1 MNIKKLLALLITFTI
16 LFSCNNVDDNEE
28 NKNLS
33 GTISAKIT
41 VEKTKFLSSDTVVFN
56 GDTSVFIDGTSETKV
71 YEWSVTDEAGN
82 KAEFTDN
89 GASITLTE
97 TKAGKYQAKLTVK
110 QANLTSREVTKTI
123 YRIDSETVY
132 VRVKVKLPKG
142 TEVAYLAH
150 TNGYAIESG
159 NPVNTV
165 DAKGDDWAPYATLLT
180 ERDELTGEY
189 LYKDGDF
196 FYRDYIVTAADV
208 FEVQPT
214 QGSWGSKARKGSGSS
229 DFTYK
234 FIPCSG
240 TAENPTVIELT
251 GVTSATSGNTEFH
264 WGFNSGKVAERKP
277 LLVFGDEANSYKLL
291 YNTGANEKVLF
302 GEKGQEDSGTT
313 IIAEKD
319 TIDGEESGYCA
330 VFKNLEPGKTYYYKF
345 PNEDYVYFDA
355 PKAGDFTFIACSDH
369 QSDNTNIQAGV
380 KAVAAKKPS
389 FVISC
394 GDISND
400 GFSSGEWKSRFF
412 DILVPGLT
420 GIPFASAPGNH
431 DGQNLFN
438 EFLGQENRYHSFVYG
453 NARFIMLDVEEAYTP
468 DTQQYKWLEETLKND
483 KSVWKIVALHEN
495 PYCCVPRHYSNLLVR
510 KNLVPL
516 FEKYGVNLVL
526 GGHMHAYDRTKTING
541 IQYVTLPCMGASPS
555 SGEVYKNEEFY
566 LKSELGK
573 QGFAT
578 VTVSDVSITVEV
590 QTNAGASID
599 KFSLDASGTV
609 TEN

>member
-1 MNIKKLLALLITFTI
+1 MNIKRLLTLLIT
-16 LFSCNNVDDNEE
+16 LGVLLGCNNVDDNKE
-28 NKNLS
+28 NEGLS
-33 GTISAKIT
+33 GTITAKIT
-41 VEKTKFLSSDTVVFN
+41 VEKTKFLPEDTVVFN
-56 GDTSVFIDGTSETKV
+56 GDTSVFIDDTSEAKV
-71 YEWSVTDEAGN
+71 YEWSVFDEAGN
-82 KAEFTDN
+82 KAEFTNN

-110 QANLTSREVTKTI
+110 QANLKSQEVSKTI

-132 VRVKVKLPKG
+132 VRVKVKLPEG

-159 NPVNTV
+159 NPINTV

-180 ERDELTGEY
+180 ERDETTDAY

-214 QGSWGSKARKGSGSS
+214 QGSWGSKARRGAGST
-229 DFTYK
+229 DFTYRL
-234 FIPCSG
+234 IPCSG

-251 GVTSATSGNTEFH
+251 GVTAVTSNNTEFH
-264 WGFNSGKVAERKP
+264 WGFNTGKVAQRKP
-277 LLVFGDEANSYKLL
+277 LLVFGDEPNSYKLL
-291 YNTGANEKVLF
+291 WNTPDTTEVTW
-302 GEKGQEDSGTT
+302 GEKDADGTSLT
-313 IIAEKD
+313 AEKD

-330 VFKNLEPGKTYYYKF
+330 VFKNLTPGKTYFYKF
-345 PNEDYVYFDA
+345 PNEEPVYFDA
-355 PKAGDFTFIACSDH
+355 PKAADFTFIACSDH
-369 QSDNTNIQAGV
+369 QSDNTNIEAGV
-380 KAVAAKKPS
+380 KAIAKEKPA

-400 GFSSGEWKSRFF
+400 GFSAGEWKSRFF
-412 DILVPGLT
+412 DILVPGFA

-431 DGQNLFN
+431 DGMNLFKD
-438 EFLGQENRYHSFVYG
+438 FLGQENRYSTFVYG
-453 NARFIMLDVEEAYTP
+453 NTRIIMLDVEGAYTP

-483 KSVWKIVALHEN
+483 TSTWKIVALHEN

-526 GGHMHAYDRTKTING
+526 GGHMHAYDRTKPVAK

-555 SGEVYKNEEFY
+555 SGDVYKTEPFY
-566 LKSELGK
+566 LKSDLGK
-573 QGFAT
+573 QGYASIA
-578 VTVSDVSITVEV
+578 VSDDSITLEV
-590 QTNAGASID
+590 KTNAGAIID
-599 KFSLDASGTV
+599 KFSINTAGEV
-609 TEN
+609 TDF